1 MAIARVSGNA
11 LANDLQRSTNLAIS
25 TDALYIDVAN
35 SRIGVNTTSTTHA
48 ITTPDDASIGN
59 VVITGNSITSYLGNL
74 DLSGSELNLGAVE
87 DITITGGSS
96 GTVLSTDGSGVLS
109 FIPISNVGGLTGNVI
124 SLGTPTDG
132 DLTTN
137 VAYNDWTTNTFVTDG
152 LDDLNQVA
160 LNIANGTYVGQV
172 EFTGTPLAGP
182 SPQTVTFSGSLVG
195 TADNYLWDFGDGN
208 TSTSGL
214 NVSHTYNDDAGG
226 QFTVSLT
233 AFNSDG
239 TYQGNVSL
247 GAKGSVDTRT
257 RTNYITLYTP
267 NPVPAFTIT
276 DNSIDSGALAEIN
289 NTSTNVTSSY
299 ELDWGDGVANTNP
312 ALGWTTLTNT
322 YTNSGGDE
330 QYTIVLAGTSSTAGP
345 TPVTVYSAPGTVSV
359 YSDHTSQFT
368 ASATTLVNEE
378 ATSGGV
384 VTFTNTVATDPGST
398 AVFGSQQKYRWTWDD
413 GQVANVNIQSGVA
426 GNPGS
431 TINHT
436 FALSSGNQASGTSQ
450 TFDVTLQV
458 RNGSTNSPF
467 VSGTTTITIEP
478 DVRAIYTGS
487 AVTLSD
493 RTGDNAQDG
502 YVFTDY
508 RDGADRALFTFD
520 NTSQNATIFDW
531 AFGDGNTT
539 GNITSGAGTPGNG
552 NITNTY
558 SSTGNYTVE
567 LDVYGTPATIAQ
579 SDSEVKSN
587 YIQINANPAQP
598 GALSTKT
605 LSLADSS
612 QGTSPLLAANAT
624 DNSSGNIVA
633 AGSSVTRYTTT
644 TTINTNN
651 VTNANT
657 AISGTLSAQF
667 NGSTAGNITFTSS
680 GDASGT
686 YTDLIVVADGD
697 AHDEISAS
705 TYPSGF
711 AKVFDAR
718 WQRALSGISVGY
730 NDAKLSHTTT
740 GDTNLVDFVKDDMF
754 DVPTVVQGNAVI
766 VEQTAGTYRYIS
778 GVPYYNTGSP
788 AIQIQGLEVSNLT
801 GQTYRNTSQPIQF
814 TTGTLAEGTSGS
826 IINTQTKTYSD
837 IDGTPSFVTA
847 GIVDAD
853 VGVASPQ
860 PMGNITLSV
869 NGSARAVGYVD
880 SQMFNVNGSSSVVN
894 ITNQYIQI
902 YSASLSGFDEQNIP
916 VADALGSVYDDDGLR
931 ITGLGSAADN
941 PAFNS
946 ATNYYTSN
954 AWSGAETIAGT
965 QEAVVRWGTLD
976 HFTTDFSSGYLP
988 SGPDLNTGRSGTQYF
1003 TFAFRRA
1010 TMANFDISLNSSTG
1024 ITGLWIAAP
1033 GTTIDDAST
1042 ANGWVDGTV
1051 QYAGSGVP
1059 GDDTG
1064 NGGNGSLGCALTG
1077 ADVIPTGSTINAAY
1091 TMTLGS
1097 ENSSNSTGNNVLVR
1111 IALASG
1117 QSLTSVSVGVAS

>member
-1 MAIARVSGNA
+1 MAIARVTGNA
-11 LANDLQRSTNLAIS
+11 LADNLQRSTNLAID
-25 TDALYIDVAN
+25 TDAFYVDVAN

-59 VVITGNSITSYLGNL
+59 IVITGNSITAEGPLNL
-74 DLSGSELNLGAVE
+74 AGSTLSLGAVSNVE
-87 DITITGGSS
+87 ITGGSA
-96 GTVLSTDGSGVLS
+96 GQVMSTDGAGNLS
-109 FIPISNVGGLTGNVI
+109 FVPISNVGGLTGNVI

-137 VAYNDWTTNTFVTDG
+137 VAYDGWSTSTYVTDG

-172 EFTGTPLAGP
+172 DFSGTPLAGP
-182 SPQTVTFSGSLVG
+182 SPQTVSFTGSLIG
-195 TADNYLWDFGDGN
+195 NADSYLWDFGDGN

-214 NVSHTYNDDAGG
+214 NVSHTYNDASGG
-226 QFTVSLT
+226 QFTVVLT
-233 AFNSDG
+233 AFNSNG
-239 TYQGNVSL
+239 TYEGNVSL
-247 GAKGSVDTRT
+247 GAKGSVDSNTK
-257 RTNYITLYTP
+257 TNYITLYTP
-267 NPVPAFTIT
+267 NPAPSFTIT
-276 DNSIDSGALAEIN
+276 DNSIDSGTAAEIN
-289 NTSTNVTSSY
+289 NTSTNVTTSY
-299 ELDWGDGVANTNP
+299 ELDWGDGAANTTP
-312 ALGWTTLTNT
+312 ALSWTTLTNT
-322 YTNSGGDE
+322 YTNAGGDE
-330 QYTIVLAGTSSTAGP
+330 QYTIVLAGTSNTAGP

-359 YSDHTSQFT
+359 YSDHTSQFS
-368 ASATTLVNEE
+368 ASATTVVNEE

-384 VTFTNTVATDPGST
+384 VTFTNTVATDPGTT
-398 AVFGSQQKYRWTWDD
+398 ATFGSQQKYLWTWGDSTS
-413 GQVANVNIQSGVA
+413 ANVNIQSGVA

-436 FALSSGNQASGTSQ
+436 FALSSGNQSGGTSQ

-467 VSGTTTITIEP
+467 VSGITTITVEP
-478 DVRAIYTGS
+478 DVRAIYTGT
-487 AVTLSD
+487 AVTVSD
-493 RTGDNAQDG
+493 RSGDNAQDG

-508 RDGADRALFTFD
+508 RDGADRALFTFE
-520 NTSQNATIFDW
+520 NTSQNGTTFDW
-531 AFGDGNTT
+531 TFGDGNTT

-558 SSTGNYTVE
+558 PSTGNYTVE
-567 LDVYGTPATIAQ
+567 LDVYGTPGTIAQ

-612 QGTSPLLAANAT
+612 QGTSPLLAASAT
-624 DNSSGNIVA
+624 DNSSGNIPA
-633 AGSSVTRYTTT
+633 AGSSVTRYTTADP
-644 TTINTNN
+644 INTNN

-657 AISGTLSAQF
+657 AISGTLAAIF
-667 NGSTAGNITFTSS
+667 NNADVGNVTFSS
-680 GDASGT
+680 GGDATGT
-686 YTDLIVVADGD
+686 YTDLVVVADGD

-718 WQRALSGISVGY
+718 WQRSLSGISVGY
-730 NDAKLSHTTT
+730 SDVSLSHTSA
-740 GDTNLVDFVKDDMF
+740 GQTNTVGFVKDDMT

-826 IINTQTKTYSD
+826 IISSQTKTYGD

-847 GIVDAD
+847 GIVNAD

-860 PMGNITLSV
+860 QMGNITLSV

-894 ITNQYIQI
+894 ITDKYIQI

-988 SGPDLNTGRSGTQYF
+988 TGPDLNTGRSGTQYF

-1033 GTTIDDAST
+1033 GTAIDNAST
-1042 ANGWVDGTV
+1042 QNGWVDGTV

-1077 ADVIPTGSTINAAY
+1077 ADVIPTGTSINAAY

-1117 QSLTSVSVGVAS
+1117 ETLTSVSVGVAS

>member
-1 MAIARVSGNA
+1 MAIARVTGNA
-11 LANDLQRSTNLAIS
+11 LADNLQRSTNLAID
-25 TDALYIDVAN
+25 TDAFFVDVAN
-35 SRIGVNTTSTTHA
+35 NRIGVNTTSTTHA

-59 VVITGNSITSYLGNL
+59 IVITGNSITAEGPLNL
-74 DLSGSELNLGAVE
+74 AGSTLSLGAVSNVE
-87 DITITGGSS
+87 ITGGSA
-96 GTVLSTDGSGVLS
+96 GQVMSTDGAGNLS
-109 FIPISNVGGLTGNVI
+109 FVPISNVGGLTGNVI

-137 VAYNDWTTNTFVTDG
+137 VAYDGWSTSTYVTDG

-172 EFTGTPLAGP
+172 DFSGTPLAGP
-182 SPQTVTFSGSLVG
+182 SPQTVSFTGSLIG
-195 TADNYLWDFGDGN
+195 NADSYLWDFGDGN

-214 NVSHTYNDDAGG
+214 NVSHTYNDASGG
-226 QFTVSLT
+226 QFTVVLT
-233 AFNSDG
+233 AFNSNG
-239 TYQGNVSL
+239 TYEGNVSL
-247 GAKGSVDTRT
+247 GAKGSVDSNTK
-257 RTNYITLYTP
+257 TNYITLYTP
-267 NPVPAFTIT
+267 NPAPSFTIT
-276 DNSIDSGALAEIN
+276 DNSIDSGTAAEIN
-289 NTSTNVTSSY
+289 NASTNVTTSY
-299 ELDWGDGVANTNP
+299 ELDWGDGAANTTP
-312 ALGWTTLTNT
+312 ALSWTTLTNT
-322 YTNSGGDE
+322 YTNAGGDE
-330 QYTIVLAGTSSTAGP
+330 QYTIVLAGTSNTAGP

-359 YSDHTSQFT
+359 YSDHTSQFS
-368 ASATTLVNEE
+368 ASATTVVNEE

-384 VTFTNTVATDPGST
+384 VTFTNTVATDPGTT
-398 AVFGSQQKYRWTWDD
+398 ATFGSQQKYLWTWGDSTS
-413 GQVANVNIQSGVA
+413 ANVNIQSGVA

-436 FALSSGNQASGTSQ
+436 FALSSGNQSGGTSQ

-467 VSGTTTITIEP
+467 VSGITTITVEP
-478 DVRAIYTGS
+478 DVRAIYTGT
-487 AVTLSD
+487 AVTVSD
-493 RTGDNAQDG
+493 RSGDNAQDG

-520 NTSQNATIFDW
+520 NTSQNGTTFDW
-531 AFGDGNTT
+531 TFGDGNTT

-558 SSTGNYTVE
+558 PSTGNYTVE
-567 LDVYGTPATIAQ
+567 LDVYGTPGTIAQ

-612 QGTSPLLAANAT
+612 QGTSPLLAASAT
-624 DNSSGNIVA
+624 DNSSGNIPA
-633 AGSSVTRYTTT
+633 AGSSITRYTTADP
-644 TTINTNN
+644 INTNN

-657 AISGTLSAQF
+657 AISGTLAAIF
-667 NGSTAGNITFTSS
+667 NNADVGNVTFSS
-680 GDASGT
+680 GGDATGT
-686 YTDLIVVADGD
+686 YTDLVVVADGD

-718 WQRALSGISVGY
+718 WQRSLSGISVGY
-730 NDAKLSHTTT
+730 SDVSLSHTSA
-740 GDTNLVDFVKDDMF
+740 GQTNTVGFVKDDMT

-826 IINTQTKTYSD
+826 IISSQTKTYGD

-847 GIVDAD
+847 GIVNAD

-860 PMGNITLSV
+860 QMGNITLSV

-894 ITNQYIQI
+894 ITDKYIQI
-902 YSASLSGFDEQNIP
+902 YSASLTGFDEQNIP

-988 SGPDLNTGRSGTQYF
+988 AGPDLNTGRSGTQYF

-1033 GTTIDDAST
+1033 GTAIDNAST
-1042 ANGWVDGTV
+1042 QNGWVDGTV

-1077 ADVIPTGSTINAAY
+1077 ADVIPTGTSINAAY

-1117 QSLTSVSVGVAS
+1117 ETLTSVSIGVAS

>member
-1 MAIARVSGNA
+1 MAIARVTGNA
-11 LANDLQRSTNLAIS
+11 LADNLQRSTNLAID
-25 TDALYIDVAN
+25 TDAFYVDVAN
-35 SRIGVNTTSTTHA
+35 NRIGVNTTSTTHA

-59 VVITGNSITSYLGNL
+59 IVITGNSITAEGPLNL
-74 DLSGSELNLGAVE
+74 AGSTLSLGAVGNVE
-87 DITITGGSS
+87 ITGGSA
-96 GTVLSTDGSGVLS
+96 GQVMSTDGAGNLS
-109 FIPISNVGGLTGNVI
+109 FVPIGNVGGLTGNVI

-137 VAYNDWTTNTFVTDG
+137 VAYNDWTTSTFVTDG

-172 EFTGTPLAGP
+172 DFSGTPVAGP
-182 SPQTVTFSGSLVG
+182 SPQTVTFSGNLVG

-208 TSTSGL
+208 TATSGL
-214 NVSHTYNDDAGG
+214 NVSHTYSNVSGG

-247 GAKGSVDTRT
+247 GAKGSVDTKT

-267 NPVPAFTIT
+267 NPVPSFTIT

-289 NTSTNVTSSY
+289 NTSTNVTTSY

-330 QYTIVLAGTSSTAGP
+330 QYTIVLAGTSNTAGP

-368 ASATTLVNEE
+368 TSATTVVNEE

-384 VTFTNTVATDPGST
+384 VTFTNTVATDPGTT
-398 AVFGSQQKYRWTWDD
+398 ATFGSQQKYLWTWDD
-413 GQVANVNIQSGVA
+413 GSVANVNIQSGVA

-431 TINHT
+431 TIDHT
-436 FALSSGNQASGTSQ
+436 FALSSGNQSGGTSQ

-458 RNGSTNSPF
+458 RNDSTNSPF
-467 VSGTTTITIEP
+467 VSGTTTITVEP
-478 DVRAIYTGS
+478 DVRAIYTGT
-487 AVTLSD
+487 AVTTSD
-493 RTGDNAQDG
+493 RSGDNAQDG

-508 RDGADRALFTFD
+508 RDSADRALFTFD
-520 NTSQNATIFDW
+520 NTSQNGTTFDW
-531 AFGDGNTT
+531 TFGDGNTT
-539 GNITSGAGTPGNG
+539 GNITSGAGTPGGG
-552 NITNTY
+552 NITNSY

-624 DNSSGNIVA
+624 DNSGGNIVA

-657 AISGTLSAQF
+657 AISGTLSAIF
-667 NGSTAGNITFTSS
+667 NNSSAGNVTFTSG
-680 GDASGT
+680 GDAAGT

-740 GDTNLVDFVKDDMF
+740 GDTNLVDFVKDDMT

-788 AIQIQGLEVSNLT
+788 AIQIQSLEVSNLT

-814 TTGTLAEGTSGS
+814 TTGTLDEGTSGS
-826 IINTQTKTYSD
+826 IINTQTKTYGD
-837 IDGTPSFVTA
+837 IDGSPSFVTA

-853 VGVASPQ
+853 VGVSANQ
-860 PMGNITLSV
+860 ALGNISLSI

-894 ITNQYIQI
+894 ITDKYIQI
-902 YSASLSGFDEQNIP
+902 YSASLTGFDEQNIP

-946 ATNYYTSN
+946 ATNYYTDN

-988 SGPDLNTGRSGTQYF
+988 SGPDLATGRSGTQYF

-1042 ANGWVDGTV
+1042 QNGWIDGTV

-1077 ADVIPTGSTINAAY
+1077 ADVIPTGTSINAAY

-1117 QSLTSVSVGVAS
+1117 ETLTSVSVGVAS

>member
-1 MAIARVSGNA
+1 MAIARVTGNA
-11 LANDLQRSTNLAIS
+11 LADNLQRSTNLAID
-25 TDALYIDVAN
+25 TDAFYVDVAN

-59 VVITGNSITSYLGNL
+59 IVITGNSITAEGPLNL
-74 DLSGSELNLGAVE
+74 AGSTLLLGAVSNVE
-87 DITITGGSS
+87 ITGGSA
-96 GTVLSTDGSGVLS
+96 GQVMSTDGAGNLS
-109 FIPISNVGGLTGNVI
+109 FVPIGNVGGLTGNVI

-137 VAYNDWTTNTFVTDG
+137 VAYNDWTTSTYVTDG

-172 EFTGTPLAGP
+172 DFSGTPVAGP
-182 SPQTVTFSGSLVG
+182 SPQTVTFSGNLVG

-208 TSTSGL
+208 TATSGL
-214 NVSHTYNDDAGG
+214 NVSHTYSNVSGG

-247 GAKGSVDTRT
+247 GAKGSVDTKT

-267 NPVPAFTIT
+267 NPAPSFTIT
-276 DNSIDSGALAEIN
+276 DNSIDSGTAAEIN
-289 NTSTNVTSSY
+289 NTSTNVTTSY
-299 ELDWGDGVANTNP
+299 ELDWGDGVANTTP
-312 ALGWTTLTNT
+312 ALSWTTLTNT
-322 YTNSGGDE
+322 YTNAGGDE
-330 QYTIVLAGTSSTAGP
+330 QYTIVLAGTSNTAGP

-359 YSDHTSQFT
+359 YSDHTSQFS
-368 ASATTLVNEE
+368 ASATTVVNEE

-384 VTFTNTVATDPGST
+384 VTFTNTVATDPGTT
-398 AVFGSQQKYRWTWDD
+398 ATFGSQQKYLWTWGDSTS
-413 GQVANVNIQSGVA
+413 ANVNIQSGVA

-436 FALSSGNQASGTSQ
+436 FALNSGNQSGGTSQ

-467 VSGTTTITIEP
+467 VSGITTITVEP
-478 DVRAIYTGS
+478 DVRAIYTGT
-487 AVTLSD
+487 AVTVSD
-493 RTGDNAQDG
+493 RSGDNAQDG

-520 NTSQNATIFDW
+520 NTSQNGTTFDW
-531 AFGDGNTT
+531 TFGDGNTT
-539 GNITSGAGTPGNG
+539 GNITSGAGTPGGG

-558 SSTGNYTVE
+558 PSTGNYTVE

-605 LSLADSS
+605 LSLQDSS

-624 DNSSGNIVA
+624 DNSGGNIVA
-633 AGSSVTRYTTT
+633 AGTSVTRYTTT

-657 AISGTLSAQF
+657 AISGTLSAIF
-667 NGSTAGNITFTSS
+667 NNSSAGNVTFTS
-680 GDASGT
+680 GGNATGT

-718 WQRALSGISVGY
+718 CQRALSGISVGY
-730 NDAKLSHTTT
+730 NDAKLSHTSA
-740 GDTNLVDFVKDDMF
+740 GDTNLVDFVKDDMTA
-754 DVPTVVQGNAVI
+754 VPSVVQASAVI
-766 VEQTAGTYRYIS
+766 AESTAGTYRYIS

-788 AIQIQGLEVSNLT
+788 TITVTGLAVGDLV
-801 GQTYRNTSQPIQF
+801 GQTYRNTSTPIQF
-814 TTGTLAEGTSGS
+814 TTGTLQESTSGT
-826 IINTQTKTYSD
+826 IFNTQTKTYAQ
-837 IDGTPSFVTA
+837 IDGAPTFLSG
-847 GIVDAD
+847 GIPIAQT
-853 VGVASPQ
+853 GVASDYT
-860 PMGNITLSV
+860 MGTITVNV
-869 NGSARAVGYVD
+869 NGSARAVGYLD
-880 SQMFNVNGSSSVVN
+880 AQMFNVNGSSSVVN
-894 ITNQYIQI
+894 ITDKLIQI

-946 ATNYYTSN
+946 ATDYYTSN

-988 SGPDLNTGRSGTQYF
+988 AGPDLNTGRSGTQYF

-1033 GTTIDDAST
+1033 GTTIDNAST
-1042 ANGWVDGTV
+1042 QNGWVDGTV

-1077 ADVIPTGSTINAAY
+1077 ADVIPTGSSINAAY

-1117 QSLTSVSVGVAS
+1117 ETLTSVSVGVAS

>member
-1 MAIARVSGNA
+1 MAIARVTGNA
-11 LANDLQRSTNLAIS
+11 LADNLQRSTNLAID
-25 TDALYIDVAN
+25 TDAFFVDVAN
-35 SRIGVNTTSTTHA
+35 NRIGVNTTSATHA

-59 VVITGNSITSYLGNL
+59 IVITGNSITAEGPL
-74 DLSGSELNLGAVE
+74 DFSGSVLSLGAVSNVE
-87 DITITGGSS
+87 ITGGSP
-96 GTVLSTDGSGVLS
+96 GQVMSTDGAGNLS

-137 VAYNDWTTNTFVTDG
+137 VAYDGWSTSTYVTDG

-172 EFTGTPLAGP
+172 DFSGTPLAGP
-182 SPQTVTFSGSLVG
+182 SPQTVSFTGSLIG
-195 TADNYLWDFGDGN
+195 NADSYLWDFGDGN

-214 NVSHTYNDDAGG
+214 NVSHTYNDASGG
-226 QFTVSLT
+226 QFTVVLT
-233 AFNSDG
+233 AFNSNG
-239 TYQGNVSL
+239 TYEGNVSL
-247 GAKGSVDTRT
+247 GAKGSVDSNTK
-257 RTNYITLYTP
+257 TNYITLYTP
-267 NPVPAFTIT
+267 NPAPSFTIT
-276 DNSIDSGALAEIN
+276 DNSIDSSTAAEIN
-289 NTSTNVTSSY
+289 NTSTNVTTSY
-299 ELDWGDGVANTNP
+299 ELDWGDGAANTTP
-312 ALGWTTLTNT
+312 ALSWTTLTNT
-322 YTNSGGDE
+322 YTNAGGDE
-330 QYTIVLAGTSSTAGP
+330 QYTIVLAGTSNTAGP

-359 YSDHTSQFT
+359 YSDHTSQFS
-368 ASATTLVNEE
+368 ASATTVVNEE

-384 VTFTNTVATDPGST
+384 VTFTNTVATDPGTT
-398 AVFGSQQKYRWTWDD
+398 ATFGSQQKYLWTWGDSTS
-413 GQVANVNIQSGVA
+413 ANVNIQSGVA

-436 FALSSGNQASGTSQ
+436 FALSSGNQSGGTSQ

-467 VSGTTTITIEP
+467 VSGITTITVEP
-478 DVRAIYTGS
+478 DVRAIYTGT
-487 AVTLSD
+487 AVTVSD
-493 RTGDNAQDG
+493 RSGDNAQDG

-508 RDGADRALFTFD
+508 RDGADRALFTFE
-520 NTSQNATIFDW
+520 NTSQNGTTFDW
-531 AFGDGNTT
+531 TFGDGNTT

-558 SSTGNYTVE
+558 PSTGDYTVE
-567 LDVYGTPATIAQ
+567 LDVYGTPGTIAQ

-612 QGTSPLLAANAT
+612 QGTSPLLAASAT
-624 DNSSGNIVA
+624 DNSSGNIPA
-633 AGSSVTRYTTT
+633 AGSSVTRYTTADP
-644 TTINTNN
+644 INTNN

-657 AISGTLSAQF
+657 AISGTLAAIF
-667 NGSTAGNITFTSS
+667 NNADVGNVTFSS
-680 GDASGT
+680 GGDATGT
-686 YTDLIVVADGD
+686 YTDLVVVADGD

-718 WQRALSGISVGY
+718 WQRSLSGISVGY
-730 NDAKLSHTTT
+730 SDVSLSHTSA
-740 GDTNLVDFVKDDMF
+740 GQTNTVGFVKDDMT

-826 IINTQTKTYSD
+826 IISSQTKTYGD

-847 GIVDAD
+847 GIVNAD

-860 PMGNITLSV
+860 QLGNITLSV

-894 ITNQYIQI
+894 ITDKYIQI

-946 ATNYYTSN
+946 ATDYYTSN

-988 SGPDLNTGRSGTQYF
+988 AGPDLNTGRSGTQYF

-1042 ANGWVDGTV
+1042 QNGWVDGTV

-1077 ADVIPTGSTINAAY
+1077 ADVIPTGTSINAAY

-1117 QSLTSVSVGVAS
+1117 ETLTSVSIGVAS

>member
-1 MAIARVSGNA
+1 M
-11 LANDLQRSTNLAIS
+11 
-25 TDALYIDVAN
+25 
-35 SRIGVNTTSTTHA
+35 
-48 ITTPDDASIGN
+48 
-59 VVITGNSITSYLGNL
+59 
-74 DLSGSELNLGAVE
+74 
-87 DITITGGSS
+87 
-96 GTVLSTDGSGVLS
+96 
-109 FIPISNVGGLTGNVI
+109 
-124 SLGTPTDG
+124 
-132 DLTTN
+132 
-137 VAYNDWTTNTFVTDG
+137 
-152 LDDLNQVA
+152 
-160 LNIANGTYVGQV
+160 
-172 EFTGTPLAGP
+172 
-182 SPQTVTFSGSLVG
+182 
-195 TADNYLWDFGDGN
+195 
-208 TSTSGL
+208 
-214 NVSHTYNDDAGG
+214 
-226 QFTVSLT
+226 
-233 AFNSDG
+233 
-239 TYQGNVSL
+239 
-247 GAKGSVDTRT
+247 
-257 RTNYITLYTP
+257 
-267 NPVPAFTIT
+267 
-276 DNSIDSGALAEIN
+276 
-289 NTSTNVTSSY
+289 
-299 ELDWGDGVANTNP
+299 
-312 ALGWTTLTNT
+312 
-322 YTNSGGDE
+322 
-330 QYTIVLAGTSSTAGP
+330 
-345 TPVTVYSAPGTVSV
+345 
-359 YSDHTSQFT
+359 
-368 ASATTLVNEE
+368 
-378 ATSGGV
+378 
-384 VTFTNTVATDPGST
+384 
-398 AVFGSQQKYRWTWDD
+398 
-413 GQVANVNIQSGVA
+413 
-426 GNPGS
+426 
-431 TINHT
+431 
-436 FALSSGNQASGTSQ
+436 
-450 TFDVTLQV
+450 
-458 RNGSTNSPF
+458 
-467 VSGTTTITIEP
+467 
-478 DVRAIYTGS
+478 
-487 AVTLSD
+487 
-493 RTGDNAQDG
+493 
-502 YVFTDY
+502 
-508 RDGADRALFTFD
+508 
-520 NTSQNATIFDW
+520 
-531 AFGDGNTT
+531 
-539 GNITSGAGTPGNG
+539 
-552 NITNTY
+552 
-558 SSTGNYTVE
+558 
-567 LDVYGTPATIAQ
+567 
-579 SDSEVKSN
+579 
-587 YIQINANPAQP
+587 
-598 GALSTKT
+598 
-605 LSLADSS
+605 
-612 QGTSPLLAANAT
+612 
-624 DNSSGNIVA
+624 
-633 AGSSVTRYTTT
+633 
-644 TTINTNN
+644 
-651 VTNANT
+651 
-657 AISGTLSAQF
+657 
-667 NGSTAGNITFTSS
+667 
-680 GDASGT
+680 
-686 YTDLIVVADGD
+686 IVVADGD

-740 GDTNLVDFVKDDMF
+740 GDTNLVDFVKDDMT

-837 IDGTPSFVTA
+837 INGTPSFVTA
-847 GIVDAD
+847 GIVNAD

-880 SQMFNVNGSSSVVN
+880 SQMFNVNGSSGVVN

-916 VADALGSVYDDDGLR
+916 VADALGSVFDDDGLR

-1010 TMANFDISLNSSTG
+1010 TMANFDISLNSATG

-1042 ANGWVDGTV
+1042 ANGWVNGTV

-1117 QSLTSVSVGVAS
+1117 ESLTSVSVGVAS

>member
-1 MAIARVSGNA
+1 MAIARVTGNA
-11 LANDLQRSTNLAIS
+11 LADNLQRSTNLAID
-25 TDALYIDVAN
+25 TDAFFVDVAN
-35 SRIGVNTTSTTHA
+35 NRIGVNTTSATHA

-59 VVITGNSITSYLGNL
+59 IVITGNSITAEGPLNL
-74 DLSGSELNLGAVE
+74 AGSTLLLGAVSNVE
-87 DITITGGSS
+87 ITGGSA
-96 GTVLSTDGSGVLS
+96 GQVMSTDGAGNLS
-109 FIPISNVGGLTGNVI
+109 FVPISNVGGLTGNVI

-137 VAYNDWTTNTFVTDG
+137 VAYDGWSTSTYVTDG

-172 EFTGTPLAGP
+172 DFSGTPLAGP
-182 SPQTVTFSGSLVG
+182 SPQTVSFTGSLIG
-195 TADNYLWDFGDGN
+195 NADSYLWDFGDGN

-214 NVSHTYNDDAGG
+214 NVSHTYNDASGG
-226 QFTVSLT
+226 QFTVVLT
-233 AFNSDG
+233 AFNSNG
-239 TYQGNVSL
+239 TYEGNVSL
-247 GAKGSVDTRT
+247 GAKGSVDSNTK
-257 RTNYITLYTP
+257 TNYITLYTP
-267 NPVPAFTIT
+267 NPAPSFTIT
-276 DNSIDSGALAEIN
+276 DNSIDSGTAAEIN
-289 NTSTNVTSSY
+289 NTSTNVTTSY
-299 ELDWGDGVANTNP
+299 ELDWGDGAANTNP

-322 YTNSGGDE
+322 YTNAGGDE
-330 QYTIVLAGTSSTAGP
+330 QYTIVLAGTSNTAGP

-359 YSDHTSQFT
+359 YSDHTSQFS
-368 ASATTLVNEE
+368 ASATTVVNEE

-384 VTFTNTVATDPGST
+384 VTFTNTVATDPGTT
-398 AVFGSQQKYRWTWDD
+398 ATFGSQQKYLWTWGDSTS
-413 GQVANVNIQSGVA
+413 ANVNIQSGVA

-436 FALSSGNQASGTSQ
+436 FALSSGNQSGGTSQ

-467 VSGTTTITIEP
+467 VSGITTITVEP
-478 DVRAIYTGS
+478 DVRAIYTGT
-487 AVTLSD
+487 AVTVSD
-493 RTGDNAQDG
+493 RSGDNAQDG

-520 NTSQNATIFDW
+520 NTSQNGTTFDW
-531 AFGDGNTT
+531 TFGDGNTT
-539 GNITSGAGTPGNG
+539 GNITSGAGTPGGG

-558 SSTGNYTVE
+558 PSTGNYTVE
-567 LDVYGTPATIAQ
+567 LDVYGTPGTIAQ

-612 QGTSPLLAANAT
+612 QGTSPLLAASAT
-624 DNSSGNIVA
+624 DNSSGNIPA
-633 AGSSVTRYTTT
+633 AGSSVTRYTTADP
-644 TTINTNN
+644 INTNN

-657 AISGTLSAQF
+657 AISGTLAAIF
-667 NGSTAGNITFTSS
+667 NNADVGNVTFSS
-680 GDASGT
+680 GGDATGT
-686 YTDLIVVADGD
+686 YTDLVVVADGD
-697 AHDEISAS
+697 AHNEISAS

-718 WQRALSGISVGY
+718 WQRSLSGISVGY
-730 NDAKLSHTTT
+730 SDVSLSHTSA
-740 GDTNLVDFVKDDMF
+740 GQTNTVGFVKDDMT

-826 IINTQTKTYSD
+826 IISSQTKTYGD

-847 GIVDAD
+847 GIVNAD

-860 PMGNITLSV
+860 QMGNITLSV

-894 ITNQYIQI
+894 ITDKYIQI
-902 YSASLSGFDEQNIP
+902 YSASLTGFDEQNIP

-988 SGPDLNTGRSGTQYF
+988 AGPDLNTGRSGTQYF

-1033 GTTIDDAST
+1033 GTAIDNAST
-1042 ANGWVDGTV
+1042 QNGWVDGTV

-1077 ADVIPTGSTINAAY
+1077 ADVIPTGTSINAAY

-1117 QSLTSVSVGVAS
+1117 ETLTSVSVGVAS

>member
-1 MAIARVSGNA
+1 MAIARVTGNA
-11 LANDLQRSTNLAIS
+11 LADNLQRSTNLAID
-25 TDALYIDVAN
+25 TDAFYVDVAN

-59 VVITGNSITSYLGNL
+59 IVITGNSITAEGPLNL
-74 DLSGSELNLGAVE
+74 AGSTLLLGAVSNVE
-87 DITITGGSS
+87 ITGGSA
-96 GTVLSTDGSGVLS
+96 GQVMSTDGAGNLS

-137 VAYNDWTTNTFVTDG
+137 VAYDGWSTSTYVTDG

-172 EFTGTPLAGP
+172 DFSGTPLAGP
-182 SPQTVTFSGSLVG
+182 SPQTVSFTGSLIG
-195 TADNYLWDFGDGN
+195 NADSYLWDFGDGN

-214 NVSHTYNDDAGG
+214 NVSHTYNDASGG
-226 QFTVSLT
+226 QFTVVLT
-233 AFNSDG
+233 AFNSNG
-239 TYQGNVSL
+239 TYEGNVSL
-247 GAKGSVDTRT
+247 GAKGSVDSNTK
-257 RTNYITLYTP
+257 TNYITLYTP
-267 NPVPAFTIT
+267 NPAPSFTIT
-276 DNSIDSGALAEIN
+276 DNSIDSGTAAEIN
-289 NTSTNVTSSY
+289 NTSTNVTTSY
-299 ELDWGDGVANTNP
+299 ELDWGDGAANTTP
-312 ALGWTTLTNT
+312 ALSWTTLTNT
-322 YTNSGGDE
+322 YTNAGGDE
-330 QYTIVLAGTSSTAGP
+330 QYTIVLAGTSNTAGP

-359 YSDHTSQFT
+359 YSDHTSQFS
-368 ASATTLVNEE
+368 ASATTVVNEE

-384 VTFTNTVATDPGST
+384 VTFTNTVATDPGTT
-398 AVFGSQQKYRWTWDD
+398 ATFGSQQKYLWTWGDSTS
-413 GQVANVNIQSGVA
+413 ANVNIQSGVA

-431 TINHT
+431 TIDHT
-436 FALSSGNQASGTSQ
+436 FALSSGNQSGGTSQ

-467 VSGTTTITIEP
+467 VSGITTITVEP
-478 DVRAIYTGS
+478 DVRAIYTGT
-487 AVTLSD
+487 AVTVSD
-493 RTGDNAQDG
+493 RSGDNAQDG

-508 RDGADRALFTFD
+508 RDGADRALFTFE
-520 NTSQNATIFDW
+520 NTSQNGTTFDW
-531 AFGDGNTT
+531 TFGDGNTT

-558 SSTGNYTVE
+558 PSTGNYTVE
-567 LDVYGTPATIAQ
+567 LDVYGTPGTIAQ

-612 QGTSPLLAANAT
+612 QGTSPLLAASAT
-624 DNSSGNIVA
+624 DNSSGNIPA
-633 AGSSVTRYTTT
+633 AGSSVTRYTTADP
-644 TTINTNN
+644 INTNN

-657 AISGTLSAQF
+657 AISGTLAAIF
-667 NGSTAGNITFTSS
+667 NNADVGNVTFSS
-680 GDASGT
+680 GGDATGT
-686 YTDLIVVADGD
+686 YTDLVVVADGD

-718 WQRALSGISVGY
+718 WQRSLSGISVGY
-730 NDAKLSHTTT
+730 SDVSLSHTSA
-740 GDTNLVDFVKDDMF
+740 GQTNTVGFVKDDMT

-826 IINTQTKTYSD
+826 IISSQTKTYGD

-847 GIVDAD
+847 GIVNAD

-860 PMGNITLSV
+860 QMGNITLSV

-894 ITNQYIQI
+894 ITDKYIQI
-902 YSASLSGFDEQNIP
+902 YSASLTGFDEQNIP

-988 SGPDLNTGRSGTQYF
+988 AGPDLNTGRSGTQYF

-1042 ANGWVDGTV
+1042 QNGWVDGTV

-1077 ADVIPTGSTINAAY
+1077 ADVIPTGTSINAAY

-1117 QSLTSVSVGVAS
+1117 ETLTSVSIGVAS

>member
-1 MAIARVSGNA
+1 MAIARVTGNA
-11 LANDLQRSTNLAIS
+11 LADNLQRSTNLAID
-25 TDALYIDVAN
+25 TDAFFVDVAN
-35 SRIGVNTTSTTHA
+35 NRIGVNTTSATHA

-59 VVITGNSITSYLGNL
+59 IVITGNSITAEGTL
-74 DLSGSELNLGAVE
+74 DLSGSVLSLGTVSNVE
-87 DITITGGSS
+87 ITGGSP
-96 GTVLSTDGSGVLS
+96 GQVMSTDGAGNLS

-137 VAYNDWTTNTFVTDG
+137 VAYDGWSTSTYVTDG

-172 EFTGTPLAGP
+172 DFSGTPLAGP
-182 SPQTVTFSGSLVG
+182 SPQTVSFTGSLIG
-195 TADNYLWDFGDGN
+195 NADSYLWDFGDGN

-214 NVSHTYNDDAGG
+214 NVSHTYNDASGG
-226 QFTVSLT
+226 QFTVVLT
-233 AFNSDG
+233 AFNSNG
-239 TYQGNVSL
+239 TYEGNVSL
-247 GAKGSVDTRT
+247 GAKGSVDSNTK
-257 RTNYITLYTP
+257 TNYITLYTP
-267 NPVPAFTIT
+267 NPAPSFTIT
-276 DNSIDSGALAEIN
+276 DNSIDSGTAAEIN
-289 NTSTNVTSSY
+289 NTSTNVTTSY
-299 ELDWGDGVANTNP
+299 ELDWGDGAANTTP
-312 ALGWTTLTNT
+312 ALSWTTLTNT
-322 YTNSGGDE
+322 YTNAGGDE
-330 QYTIVLAGTSSTAGP
+330 QYTIVLAGTSNTAGP

-359 YSDHTSQFT
+359 YSDHTSQFS
-368 ASATTLVNEE
+368 ASATTVVNEE

-384 VTFTNTVATDPGST
+384 VTFTNTVATDPGTT
-398 AVFGSQQKYRWTWDD
+398 ATFGSQQKYLWTWGDSTS
-413 GQVANVNIQSGVA
+413 ANVNIQSGVA

-436 FALSSGNQASGTSQ
+436 FALSSGNQSGGTSQ

-467 VSGTTTITIEP
+467 VSGITTITVEP
-478 DVRAIYTGS
+478 DVRAIYTGT
-487 AVTLSD
+487 AVTVSD
-493 RTGDNAQDG
+493 RSGDNAQDG

-508 RDGADRALFTFD
+508 RDGADRALFTFE
-520 NTSQNATIFDW
+520 NTSQNGTTFDW
-531 AFGDGNTT
+531 TFGDGNTT

-558 SSTGNYTVE
+558 PSTGNYTVE
-567 LDVYGTPATIAQ
+567 LDVYGTPGTIAQ

-612 QGTSPLLAANAT
+612 QGTSPLLAASAT
-624 DNSSGNIVA
+624 DNSSGNIPA
-633 AGSSVTRYTTT
+633 AGSSVTRYTTADP
-644 TTINTNN
+644 INTNN

-657 AISGTLSAQF
+657 AISGTLAAIF
-667 NGSTAGNITFTSS
+667 NNADVGNVTFSS
-680 GDASGT
+680 GGDATGT
-686 YTDLIVVADGD
+686 YTDLVVVADGD
-697 AHDEISAS
+697 AHNEISAS

-718 WQRALSGISVGY
+718 WQRSLSGISVGY
-730 NDAKLSHTTT
+730 SDVSLSHTSA
-740 GDTNLVDFVKDDMF
+740 GQTNTVGFVKDDMT

-826 IINTQTKTYSD
+826 IISSQTKTYGD

-847 GIVDAD
+847 GIVNAD

-860 PMGNITLSV
+860 QMGNITLSV

-894 ITNQYIQI
+894 ITDKYIQI
-902 YSASLSGFDEQNIP
+902 YSASLTGFDEQNIP

-988 SGPDLNTGRSGTQYF
+988 AGPDLNTGRSGTQYF

-1042 ANGWVDGTV
+1042 QNGWVDGTV

-1077 ADVIPTGSTINAAY
+1077 ADVIPTGTSINAAY

-1117 QSLTSVSVGVAS
+1117 ETLTSVSIGVAS

>member
-1 MAIARVSGNA
+1 MAIARVTGNA
-11 LANDLQRSTNLAIS
+11 LADNLQRSTNLAID
-25 TDALYIDVAN
+25 TDAFYVDVAN

-59 VVITGNSITSYLGNL
+59 IVITGNSITAEGPLNL
-74 DLSGSELNLGAVE
+74 AGSTLLLGAVSNVE
-87 DITITGGSS
+87 ITGGSA
-96 GTVLSTDGSGVLS
+96 GQVMSTDGAGNLS
-109 FIPISNVGGLTGNVI
+109 FVPISNVGGLTGNVI

-137 VAYNDWTTNTFVTDG
+137 VAYDGWSTSTYVTDG

-172 EFTGTPLAGP
+172 DFSGTPLAGP
-182 SPQTVTFSGSLVG
+182 SPQTVSFTGSLIG
-195 TADNYLWDFGDGN
+195 NADSYLWDFGDGN

-214 NVSHTYNDDAGG
+214 NVSHTYNDASGG
-226 QFTVSLT
+226 QFTVVLT
-233 AFNSDG
+233 AFNSNG
-239 TYQGNVSL
+239 TYEGNVSL
-247 GAKGSVDTRT
+247 GAKGSVDSNTK
-257 RTNYITLYTP
+257 TNYITLYTP
-267 NPVPAFTIT
+267 NPAPSFTIT
-276 DNSIDSGALAEIN
+276 DNSIDSGAAAEIN
-289 NTSTNVTSSY
+289 NTSTNVTTSY
-299 ELDWGDGVANTNP
+299 ELDWGDGAANTTP
-312 ALGWTTLTNT
+312 ALSWTTLTNT
-322 YTNSGGDE
+322 YTNAGGDE
-330 QYTIVLAGTSSTAGP
+330 QYTIVLAGTSNTAGP

-359 YSDHTSQFT
+359 YSDHTSQFST
-368 ASATTLVNEE
+368 SANTVVNEE

-384 VTFTNTVATDPGST
+384 VTFTNTVATDPGTT
-398 AVFGSQQKYRWTWDD
+398 ATFGSQQKYLWTWGDSTS
-413 GQVANVNIQSGVA
+413 ANVNIQSGVA

-436 FALSSGNQASGTSQ
+436 FALSSGNQSGGTSQ

-467 VSGTTTITIEP
+467 VSGITTITVEP
-478 DVRAIYTGS
+478 DVRAIYTGT
-487 AVTLSD
+487 AVTVSD
-493 RTGDNAQDG
+493 RSGDNAQDG

-520 NTSQNATIFDW
+520 NTSQNGTTFDW
-531 AFGDGNTT
+531 TFGDGNTT

-558 SSTGNYTVE
+558 PSTGNYTVE
-567 LDVYGTPATIAQ
+567 LDVYGTPGTIAQ

-612 QGTSPLLAANAT
+612 QGTSPLLAASAT
-624 DNSSGNIVA
+624 DNSSGNIPA
-633 AGSSVTRYTTT
+633 AGSSVTRYTTADP
-644 TTINTNN
+644 INTNN

-657 AISGTLSAQF
+657 AISGTLAAIF
-667 NGSTAGNITFTSS
+667 NNADVGNVTFSS
-680 GDASGT
+680 GGDATGT
-686 YTDLIVVADGD
+686 YTDLVVVADGD
-697 AHDEISAS
+697 AHNEISAS

-718 WQRALSGISVGY
+718 WQRSLSGISVGY
-730 NDAKLSHTTT
+730 SDVSLSHTSA
-740 GDTNLVDFVKDDMF
+740 GQTNTVGFVKDDMTA
-754 DVPTVVQGNAVI
+754 VPSVVQASAVI
-766 VEQTAGTYRYIS
+766 AEGTAGTYRYIS

-788 AIQIQGLEVSNLT
+788 TITVTGLAVGDLV
-801 GQTYRNTSQPIQF
+801 GQTYRNTSTPIQF
-814 TTGTLAEGTSGS
+814 TTGTLQESTSGT
-826 IINTQTKTYSD
+826 IFNTQTKTYAQ
-837 IDGTPSFVTA
+837 IDGTPTFLSG
-847 GIVDAD
+847 GIPIAQT
-853 VGVASPQ
+853 GVASDYT
-860 PMGNITLSV
+860 MGTITVNV
-869 NGSARAVGYVD
+869 NGTARAVGYLD
-880 SQMFNVNGSSSVVN
+880 AQMFNVNGSGSVVN
-894 ITNQYIQI
+894 ITNKLIQI
-902 YSASLSGFDEQNIP
+902 YSASLTGFDEQNIP

-988 SGPDLNTGRSGTQYF
+988 TGPDLNTGRSGTQYF

-1042 ANGWVDGTV
+1042 QNGWVDGTV

-1077 ADVIPTGSTINAAY
+1077 ADVIPTGSSINAAY

-1117 QSLTSVSVGVAS
+1117 ETLTSVSVGVAS

>member
-1 MAIARVSGNA
+1 MAIARVTGNA
-11 LANDLQRSTNLAIS
+11 LADNLQRSTNLAID
-25 TDALYIDVAN
+25 TDAFYVDVAN

-59 VVITGNSITSYLGNL
+59 IVITGNSITAEGPLNL
-74 DLSGSELNLGAVE
+74 AGSTLLLGAVSNVE
-87 DITITGGSS
+87 ITGGSA
-96 GTVLSTDGSGVLS
+96 GQVMSTDGAGNLS

-137 VAYNDWTTNTFVTDG
+137 VAYDGWSTSTYVTDG

-172 EFTGTPLAGP
+172 DFSGTPLAGP
-182 SPQTVTFSGSLVG
+182 SPQTVSFTGSLIG
-195 TADNYLWDFGDGN
+195 NADSYLWDFGDGN

-214 NVSHTYNDDAGG
+214 NVSHTYNDASGG
-226 QFTVSLT
+226 QFTVVLT
-233 AFNSDG
+233 AFNSNG
-239 TYQGNVSL
+239 TYEGNVSL
-247 GAKGSVDTRT
+247 GAKGSVDSNTK
-257 RTNYITLYTP
+257 TNYITLYTP
-267 NPVPAFTIT
+267 NPAPSFTIT
-276 DNSIDSGALAEIN
+276 DNSIDSGTAAEIN
-289 NTSTNVTSSY
+289 NTSTNVTTSY
-299 ELDWGDGVANTNP
+299 ELDWGDGAANTTP
-312 ALGWTTLTNT
+312 ALSWTTLTNT
-322 YTNSGGDE
+322 YTNAGGDE
-330 QYTIVLAGTSSTAGP
+330 QYTIVLAGTSNTAGP

-359 YSDHTSQFT
+359 YSDHTSQFST
-368 ASATTLVNEE
+368 SANTVVNEE

-384 VTFTNTVATDPGST
+384 VTFTNTVATDPGTTST
-398 AVFGSQQKYRWTWDD
+398 FGSQQKYLWTWGDSTS
-413 GQVANVNIQSGVA
+413 ANVNIQSGVA

-436 FALSSGNQASGTSQ
+436 FALSSGNQSGGTSQ

-467 VSGTTTITIEP
+467 VSGITTITVEP
-478 DVRAIYTGS
+478 DVRAIYTGT
-487 AVTLSD
+487 AVTVSD
-493 RTGDNAQDG
+493 RSGDNAQDG

-508 RDGADRALFTFD
+508 RDGADRALFTFE
-520 NTSQNATIFDW
+520 NTSQNGTTFDW
-531 AFGDGNTT
+531 TFGDGNTT

-558 SSTGNYTVE
+558 PSTGNYTVE
-567 LDVYGTPATIAQ
+567 LDVYGTPGTIAQ

-612 QGTSPLLAANAT
+612 QGTSPLLAASAT
-624 DNSSGNIVA
+624 DNSSGNIPA
-633 AGSSVTRYTTT
+633 AGSSVTRYTTADP
-644 TTINTNN
+644 INTNN

-657 AISGTLSAQF
+657 AISGTLAAIF
-667 NGSTAGNITFTSS
+667 NNADVGNVTFSS
-680 GDASGT
+680 GGDATGT
-686 YTDLIVVADGD
+686 YTDLVVVADGD
-697 AHDEISAS
+697 AHNEISAS

-718 WQRALSGISVGY
+718 WQRSLSGISVGY
-730 NDAKLSHTTT
+730 SDVSLSHTSA
-740 GDTNLVDFVKDDMF
+740 GQTNTVGFVKDDMTA
-754 DVPTVVQGNAVI
+754 VPSVVQASAVI
-766 VEQTAGTYRYIS
+766 AEGTAGTYRYIS

-788 AIQIQGLEVSNLT
+788 TITVTGLAVGDLV
-801 GQTYRNTSQPIQF
+801 GQTYRNTSTPIQF
-814 TTGTLAEGTSGS
+814 TTGTLQESTSGT
-826 IINTQTKTYSD
+826 IFNTQTKTYAQ
-837 IDGTPSFVTA
+837 IDGTPTFLSG
-847 GIVDAD
+847 GIPIAQT
-853 VGVASPQ
+853 GVASDYT
-860 PMGNITLSV
+860 MGTITVNV
-869 NGSARAVGYVD
+869 NGTARAVGYLD
-880 SQMFNVNGSSSVVN
+880 AQMFNVNGSGSVVN
-894 ITNQYIQI
+894 ITNKLIQI
-902 YSASLSGFDEQNIP
+902 YSASLTGFDEQNIP

-988 SGPDLNTGRSGTQYF
+988 TGPDLNTGRSGTQYF

-1033 GTTIDDAST
+1033 GTAIDDAST
-1042 ANGWVDGTV
+1042 QNGWVDGTV

-1077 ADVIPTGSTINAAY
+1077 ADVIPTGSSINAAY

-1117 QSLTSVSVGVAS
+1117 ETLTSVSVGVAS

>member
-1 MAIARVSGNA
+1 MAIARVTGNA
-11 LANDLQRSTNLAIS
+11 LADNLQRSTNLAID
-25 TDALYIDVAN
+25 TDAFFVDVAN
-35 SRIGVNTTSTTHA
+35 NRIGVNTTSATHA

-59 VVITGNSITSYLGNL
+59 IVITGNSITAEGPL
-74 DLSGSELNLGAVE
+74 DFSGSVLSLGAVSNVE
-87 DITITGGSS
+87 ITGGSP
-96 GTVLSTDGSGVLS
+96 GQVMSTDGAGNLS

-137 VAYNDWTTNTFVTDG
+137 VAYDGWSTSTYVTDG

-172 EFTGTPLAGP
+172 DFSGTPLAGP
-182 SPQTVTFSGSLVG
+182 SPQTVSFTGSLIG
-195 TADNYLWDFGDGN
+195 NADSYLWDFGDGN

-214 NVSHTYNDDAGG
+214 NVSHTYNDASGG
-226 QFTVSLT
+226 QFTVVLT
-233 AFNSDG
+233 AFNSNG
-239 TYQGNVSL
+239 TYEGNVSL
-247 GAKGSVDTRT
+247 GAKGSVDSNTK
-257 RTNYITLYTP
+257 TNYITLYTP
-267 NPVPAFTIT
+267 NPAPSFTIT
-276 DNSIDSGALAEIN
+276 DNSIDSGTAAEIN
-289 NTSTNVTSSY
+289 NTSTNVTTSY
-299 ELDWGDGVANTNP
+299 ELDWGDGAANTTP
-312 ALGWTTLTNT
+312 ALSWTTLTNT
-322 YTNSGGDE
+322 YTNAGGDE
-330 QYTIVLAGTSSTAGP
+330 QYTIVLAGTSNTAGP

-359 YSDHTSQFT
+359 YSDHTSQFST
-368 ASATTLVNEE
+368 SANTVVNEE

-384 VTFTNTVATDPGST
+384 VTFTNTVATDPGTT
-398 AVFGSQQKYRWTWDD
+398 ATFGSQQKYLWTWGDSTS
-413 GQVANVNIQSGVA
+413 ANVNIQSGVA

-436 FALSSGNQASGTSQ
+436 FALSSGNQSGGTSQ

-467 VSGTTTITIEP
+467 VSGITTITVEP
-478 DVRAIYTGS
+478 DVRAIYTGT
-487 AVTLSD
+487 AVTVSD
-493 RTGDNAQDG
+493 RSGDNAQDG

-520 NTSQNATIFDW
+520 NTSQNGTTFDW
-531 AFGDGNTT
+531 TFGDGNTT

-558 SSTGNYTVE
+558 PSTGNYTVE
-567 LDVYGTPATIAQ
+567 LDVYGTPGTIAQ

-612 QGTSPLLAANAT
+612 QGTSPLLAASAT
-624 DNSSGNIVA
+624 DNSSGNIPA
-633 AGSSVTRYTTT
+633 AGSSVTRYTTADP
-644 TTINTNN
+644 INTNN

-657 AISGTLSAQF
+657 AISGTLAAIF
-667 NGSTAGNITFTSS
+667 NNADVGNVTFSS
-680 GDASGT
+680 GGDATGT
-686 YTDLIVVADGD
+686 YTDLVVVADGD
-697 AHDEISAS
+697 AHNEISAS

-718 WQRALSGISVGY
+718 WQRSLSGISVGY
-730 NDAKLSHTTT
+730 SDVSLSHTSA
-740 GDTNLVDFVKDDMF
+740 GQTNTVGFVKDDMTA
-754 DVPTVVQGNAVI
+754 VPSVVQASAVI
-766 VEQTAGTYRYIS
+766 AEGTAGTYRYIS

-788 AIQIQGLEVSNLT
+788 TITVTGLAVGDLV
-801 GQTYRNTSQPIQF
+801 GQTYRNTSTPIQF
-814 TTGTLAEGTSGS
+814 TTGTLQESTSGT
-826 IINTQTKTYSD
+826 IFNTQTKTYAQ
-837 IDGTPSFVTA
+837 IDGTPTFLSG
-847 GIVDAD
+847 GIPIAQT
-853 VGVASPQ
+853 GVASDYT
-860 PMGNITLSV
+860 MGTITVNV
-869 NGSARAVGYVD
+869 NGTARAVGYLD
-880 SQMFNVNGSSSVVN
+880 AQMFNVNGSGSVVN
-894 ITNQYIQI
+894 ITNKLIQI
-902 YSASLSGFDEQNIP
+902 YSASLTGFDEQNIP

-988 SGPDLNTGRSGTQYF
+988 TGPDLNTGRSGTQYF

-1042 ANGWVDGTV
+1042 QNGWVDGTV

-1077 ADVIPTGSTINAAY
+1077 ADVIPTGSSINAAY

-1117 QSLTSVSVGVAS
+1117 ETLTSVSVGVAS

>member
-59 VVITGNSITSYLGNL
+59 VVITGNSITSNLGNL

-124 SLGTPTDG
+124 NLGTPTDG

-137 VAYNDWTTNTFVTDG
+137 VAYNKWGTNTFVTDG
-152 LDDLNQVA
+152 LDDLNQVS

-172 EFTGTPLAGP
+172 EFTGAPLTGP
-182 SPQTVTFSGSLVG
+182 SPQTVSFSGSFIG
-195 TADNYLWDFGDGN
+195 NADNYLWDFGDGN

-214 NVSHTYNDDAGG
+214 NVSHTYNDDDGG

-233 AFNSDG
+233 VFNSDG
-239 TYQGNVSL
+239 TYQGNAAL

-257 RTNYITLYTP
+257 RTNYVVLYTP
-267 NPVPAFTIT
+267 NPLPSFTIT
-276 DNSIDSGALAEIN
+276 DNSIDNGTAVEIN
-289 NTSTNVTSSY
+289 NTSTNVTTSY
-299 ELDWGDGVANTNP
+299 ELDWDEGNANANP
-312 ALGWTTLTNT
+312 VLGWTTLTNI
-322 YTNSGGDE
+322 YTNSDGDE
-330 QYTIVLAGTSSTAGP
+330 QYAIVLAGTSSTAGP
-345 TPVTVYSAPGTVSV
+345 TPVTAYSSPGIVSV

-368 ASATTLVNEE
+368 ANVTTLVNEE
-378 ATSGGV
+378 ATAGGV
-384 VTFTNTVATDPGST
+384 VRFTNTVATNPGTT
-398 AVFGSQQKYRWTWDD
+398 ALFGSQQKYLWTWGD
-413 GQVANVNIQSGVA
+413 GNYSNVNIQGGVA

-431 TINHT
+431 TIDHA

-467 VSGTTTITIEP
+467 VSGATTITIEP
-478 DVRAIYTGS
+478 DVRAIYTGT
-487 AVTLSD
+487 AVTTSD

-502 YVFTDY
+502 YLFTDY

-520 NTSQNATIFDW
+520 NTSQNATTFDW

-567 LDVYGTPATIAQ
+567 LDVYGTPVTIAQ
-579 SDSEVKSN
+579 SDIEVKSN

-598 GALSTKT
+598 GELSTKT
-605 LSLADSS
+605 LSLQDSS

-624 DNSSGNIVA
+624 DNSGGNIVA
-633 AGSSVTRYTTT
+633 AGSSVTRYTSTA
-644 TTINTNN
+644 TINTNN

-657 AISGTLSAQF
+657 AISGTLSALF
-667 NGSTAGNITFTSS
+667 NGSAAGNVTFTSS

-686 YTDLIVVADGD
+686 YTDLIVDADGD

-718 WQRALSGISVGY
+718 WQRSLSGISVGY

-740 GDTNLVDFVKDDMF
+740 GDTNLVNFVKDDMI

-766 VEQTAGTYRYIS
+766 VEQNAGTYRYIS

-788 AIQIQGLEVSNLT
+788 GIEIQGLEVSNLT
-801 GQTYRNTSQPIQF
+801 GQTYRNTSQPIIF
-814 TTGTLAEGTSGS
+814 TTGTLAEGTSG
-826 IINTQTKTYSD
+826 IIIDAQPKSYGQ

-847 GIVDAD
+847 GIVNAD
-853 VGVASPQ
+853 VGVGSPQ
-860 PMGNITLSV
+860 PMGNIILSLSS
-869 NGSARAVGYVD
+869 NSRAVGYVD

-894 ITNQYIQI
+894 ITNKYIQI
-902 YSASLSGFDEQNIP
+902 YSASLSGFNEQDIF
-916 VADALGSVYDDDGLR
+916 VSDALGSTFNDDGFR
-931 ITGLGSAADN
+931 ITGFGSSADN

-946 ATNYYTSN
+946 LTNYYTSN

-965 QEAVVRWGTLD
+965 QEAVVRWGTID
-976 HFTTDFSSGYLP
+976 HLTIDFSSGYLP
-988 SGPDLNTGRSGTQYF
+988 VGPDLSTGRSGTQYF
-1003 TFAFRRA
+1003 TFVFRRA

-1033 GTTIDDAST
+1033 GTIIDNASN
-1042 ANGWVDGTV
+1042 ANGWIDGTV

-1059 GDDTG
+1059 GDNTG

-1077 ADVIPTGSTINAAY
+1077 ADIIPTGSAINSSY

-1097 ENSSNSTGNNVLVR
+1097 ENSSNSTGNNILVR

-1117 QSLTSVSVGVAS
+1117 ESLASISVGVAS

>member
-1 MAIARVSGNA
+1 MAIARVTGNA
-11 LANDLQRSTNLAIS
+11 LADNLQRSTNLAID
-25 TDALYIDVAN
+25 TDAFYVDVAN

-59 VVITGNSITSYLGNL
+59 IVITGNSITAEGPLNL
-74 DLSGSELNLGAVE
+74 AGSTLLLGAVSNVE
-87 DITITGGSS
+87 ITGGSA
-96 GTVLSTDGSGVLS
+96 GQVMSTDGAGNLS
-109 FIPISNVGGLTGNVI
+109 FVPIGNVGGLTGNVI

-137 VAYNDWTTNTFVTDG
+137 VAYNDWTTSTYVTDG

-172 EFTGTPLAGP
+172 DFSGTPVAGP
-182 SPQTVTFSGSLVG
+182 SPQTVTFSGNLVG
-195 TADNYLWDFGDGN
+195 TADSYLWDFGDGN
-208 TSTSGL
+208 TATSGL
-214 NVSHTYNDDAGG
+214 NVSHTYSNVSGG

-247 GAKGSVDTRT
+247 GAKGSVDTKT

-267 NPVPAFTIT
+267 NPAPSFTIT
-276 DNSIDSGALAEIN
+276 DNSIDSGTAAEIN
-289 NTSTNVTSSY
+289 NTSTNVTTSY
-299 ELDWGDGVANTNP
+299 ELDWGDGVANTTP
-312 ALGWTTLTNT
+312 ALSWTTLTNT
-322 YTNSGGDE
+322 YTNAGGDE
-330 QYTIVLAGTSSTAGP
+330 QYTIVLAGTSNTAGP

-359 YSDHTSQFT
+359 YSDHTSQFS
-368 ASATTLVNEE
+368 ASATTVVNEE

-384 VTFTNTVATDPGST
+384 VTFTNTVATDPGTT
-398 AVFGSQQKYRWTWDD
+398 ATFGSQQKYLWTWGDSTS
-413 GQVANVNIQSGVA
+413 ANVNIQSGVA

-436 FALSSGNQASGTSQ
+436 FALSSGNQSGGTSQ

-467 VSGTTTITIEP
+467 VSGITTITVEP
-478 DVRAIYTGS
+478 DVRAIYTGT
-487 AVTLSD
+487 AVTVSD
-493 RTGDNAQDG
+493 RSGDNAQDG

-520 NTSQNATIFDW
+520 NTSQNGTTFDW
-531 AFGDGNTT
+531 TFGDGNTT
-539 GNITSGAGTPGNG
+539 GNITSGAGTPGGG

-558 SSTGNYTVE
+558 PSTGNYTVE

-605 LSLADSS
+605 LSLQDSS

-624 DNSSGNIVA
+624 DNSGGNIVA
-633 AGSSVTRYTTT
+633 AGTSVTRYTTT

-657 AISGTLSAQF
+657 AISGTLSAIF
-667 NGSTAGNITFTSS
+667 NNSSAGNVTFTS
-680 GDASGT
+680 GGNATGT

-730 NDAKLSHTTT
+730 NDAKLSHTSA
-740 GDTNLVDFVKDDMF
+740 GDTNLVDFVKDDMTA
-754 DVPTVVQGNAVI
+754 VPSVVQASAVI
-766 VEQTAGTYRYIS
+766 AESTAGTYRYIS

-788 AIQIQGLEVSNLT
+788 TITVTGLAVGDLV
-801 GQTYRNTSQPIQF
+801 GQTYRNTSTPIQF
-814 TTGTLAEGTSGS
+814 TTGTLQESTSGT
-826 IINTQTKTYSD
+826 IFNTQTKTYAQ
-837 IDGTPSFVTA
+837 IDGAPTFLSG
-847 GIVDAD
+847 GIPIAQT
-853 VGVASPQ
+853 GVASDYT
-860 PMGNITLSV
+860 MGTITVNV
-869 NGSARAVGYVD
+869 NGSARAVGYLD
-880 SQMFNVNGSSSVVN
+880 AQMFNVNGSSSVVN
-894 ITNQYIQI
+894 ITDKLIQI

-946 ATNYYTSN
+946 ATDYYTSN

-988 SGPDLNTGRSGTQYF
+988 AGPDLNTGRSGTQYF

-1033 GTTIDDAST
+1033 GTTIDNAST
-1042 ANGWVDGTV
+1042 QNGWVDGTV

-1077 ADVIPTGSTINAAY
+1077 ADVIPTGSSINAAY

-1117 QSLTSVSVGVAS
+1117 ETLTSVSVGVAS

>member
-1 MAIARVSGNA
+1 MAISK
-11 LANDLQRSTNLAIS
+11 
-25 TDALYIDVAN
+25 
-35 SRIGVNTTSTTHA
+35 
-48 ITTPDDASIGN
+48 
-59 VVITGNSITSYLGNL
+59 ITGNILADNLERTTDIMISANSYVLFKVSATANCVVLGGNIRFQENTIRNGDPGKLQITGDGIDLGPVSNI
-74 DLSGSELNLGAVE
+74 A
-87 DITITGGSS
+87 ITGGSP
-96 GTVLSTDGSGVLS
+96 GQVMSTDGAGNLS
-109 FIPISNVGGLTGNVI
+109 FVPISNVGGLTGNVI

-137 VAYNDWTTNTFVTDG
+137 VAYDGWSTSTYVTDG

-172 EFTGTPLAGP
+172 DFSGTPLAGP
-182 SPQTVTFSGSLVG
+182 SPQTVSFTGSLIG
-195 TADNYLWDFGDGN
+195 NADSYLWDFGDGN

-214 NVSHTYNDDAGG
+214 NVSHTYDDAAGG
-226 QFTVSLT
+226 QFTVVLT
-233 AFNSDG
+233 AFNSNG
-239 TYQGNVSL
+239 TYEGNVSL
-247 GAKGSVDTRT
+247 GAKGSVDSNTK
-257 RTNYITLYTP
+257 TNYITLYTP
-267 NPVPAFTIT
+267 NPAPSFTIT
-276 DNSIDSGALAEIN
+276 DNSIDSGTAAEIN
-289 NTSTNVTSSY
+289 NTSTNVTTSY
-299 ELDWGDGVANTNP
+299 ELDWGDGAANTTP
-312 ALGWTTLTNT
+312 ALSWTTLTNT
-322 YTNSGGDE
+322 YTNAGGDE
-330 QYTIVLAGTSSTAGP
+330 QYTIVLAGTSNTAGA

-359 YSDHTSQFT
+359 YSDHTSQFS
-368 ASATTLVNEE
+368 ASATTVVNEE

-384 VTFTNTVATDPGST
+384 VTFTNTVATDPGTT
-398 AVFGSQQKYRWTWDD
+398 ATFGSQQKYLWTWGDSTS
-413 GQVANVNIQSGVA
+413 ANVNIQSGVA

-431 TINHT
+431 TIDHT
-436 FALSSGNQASGTSQ
+436 FALSSGNQSGGTSQ

-467 VSGTTTITIEP
+467 VSGITTITVEP
-478 DVRAIYTGS
+478 DVRAIYTGT
-487 AVTLSD
+487 AVTVSD
-493 RTGDNAQDG
+493 RSGDNAQDG

-520 NTSQNATIFDW
+520 NTSQNGTTFDW
-531 AFGDGNTT
+531 TFGDGNTT

-558 SSTGNYTVE
+558 PSTGNYTVE
-567 LDVYGTPATIAQ
+567 LDVYGTPGTIAQ

-612 QGTSPLLAANAT
+612 QGTSPLLAASAT
-624 DNSSGNIVA
+624 DNSSGNIPA
-633 AGSSVTRYTTT
+633 AGSSVTRYTTADP
-644 TTINTNN
+644 INTNN

-657 AISGTLSAQF
+657 AISGTLAAIF
-667 NGSTAGNITFTSS
+667 NNADVGNVTFSS
-680 GDASGT
+680 GGDATGT
-686 YTDLIVVADGD
+686 YTDLVVVADGD

-718 WQRALSGISVGY
+718 WQRSLSGISVGY
-730 NDAKLSHTTT
+730 SDVSLSHTSA
-740 GDTNLVDFVKDDMF
+740 GQTNTVGFVKDDMT

-826 IINTQTKTYSD
+826 IISSQTKTYGD

-847 GIVDAD
+847 GIVNAD
-853 VGVASPQ
+853 VGVVSPQ
-860 PMGNITLSV
+860 QMANITLSV

-880 SQMFNVNGSSSVVN
+880 SQMFNVNGSSSVID
-894 ITNQYIQI
+894 ITDKYIQI

-946 ATNYYTSN
+946 ATNFYTSN

-988 SGPDLNTGRSGTQYF
+988 AGPDLNTGRSGTQYF

-1042 ANGWVDGTV
+1042 QNGWVDGTV

-1077 ADVIPTGSTINAAY
+1077 ADVIPTGTSINAAY

-1117 QSLTSVSVGVAS
+1117 ETLTSVSIGVAS

>member
-1 MAIARVSGNA
+1 MAIARVTGNA
-11 LANDLQRSTNLAIS
+11 LADNLQRSTNLAID
-25 TDALYIDVAN
+25 TDAFYVDVAN
-35 SRIGVNTTSTTHA
+35 NRIGVNTTSTTHA

-59 VVITGNSITSYLGNL
+59 IVFTGNSITAEGPL
-74 DLSGSELNLGAVE
+74 DLAGSTLLLGAVGNVE
-87 DITITGGSS
+87 ITGGSA
-96 GTVLSTDGSGVLS
+96 GQVMSTDGAGNLS

-137 VAYNDWTTNTFVTDG
+137 VAYNDWTTSTYVTDG

-172 EFTGTPLAGP
+172 DFSGTPVAGP
-182 SPQTVTFSGSLVG
+182 SPQTVTFSGNLVG
-195 TADNYLWDFGDGN
+195 TADSYLWDFGDGN
-208 TSTSGL
+208 TATSGL
-214 NVSHTYNDDAGG
+214 NVSHTYSNVSGG

-247 GAKGSVDTRT
+247 GAKGSVDTKT

-267 NPVPAFTIT
+267 NPAPSFTIT

-289 NTSTNVTSSY
+289 NTSTNVTTSY
-299 ELDWGDGVANTNP
+299 ELDWGDGAANTNP

-322 YTNSGGDE
+322 YTNAGGDE
-330 QYTIVLAGTSSTAGP
+330 QYTIVLAGTSNTAGP

-359 YSDHTSQFT
+359 YSDHTSQFS
-368 ASATTLVNEE
+368 ASATTVVNEE

-384 VTFTNTVATDPGST
+384 VTFTNTVATDPGTT
-398 AVFGSQQKYRWTWDD
+398 ATFGSQQKYLWTWGDSTS
-413 GQVANVNIQSGVA
+413 ANVNIQSGVA

-436 FALSSGNQASGTSQ
+436 FALSSGNQSGGTSQ

-467 VSGTTTITIEP
+467 VSGITTITVEP
-478 DVRAIYTGS
+478 DVRAIYTGT
-487 AVTLSD
+487 AVTVSD
-493 RTGDNAQDG
+493 RSGDNAQDG

-508 RDGADRALFTFD
+508 RDGADRALFTFE
-520 NTSQNATIFDW
+520 NTSQNGTTFDW
-531 AFGDGNTT
+531 TFGDGNTT

-558 SSTGNYTVE
+558 PSTGDYTVE
-567 LDVYGTPATIAQ
+567 LDVYGTPGTIAQ

-612 QGTSPLLAANAT
+612 QGTSPLLAASAT
-624 DNSSGNIVA
+624 DNSSGNIPA
-633 AGSSVTRYTTT
+633 AGSSVTRYTTADP
-644 TTINTNN
+644 INTNN

-657 AISGTLSAQF
+657 AISGTLAAIF
-667 NGSTAGNITFTSS
+667 NNADVGNVTFSS
-680 GDASGT
+680 GGDATGT
-686 YTDLIVVADGD
+686 YTDLVVVADGD

-718 WQRALSGISVGY
+718 WQRSLSGISVGY
-730 NDAKLSHTTT
+730 SDVSLSHTSA
-740 GDTNLVDFVKDDMF
+740 GQTNTVGFVKDDMT

-826 IINTQTKTYSD
+826 IISSQTKTYGD

-847 GIVDAD
+847 GIVNAD

-860 PMGNITLSV
+860 QMGNITLSV

-894 ITNQYIQI
+894 ITDKYIQI
-902 YSASLSGFDEQNIP
+902 YSESLTGFDEQNIP

-988 SGPDLNTGRSGTQYF
+988 AGPDLNTGRSGTQYF

-1042 ANGWVDGTV
+1042 QNGWVDGTV

-1077 ADVIPTGSTINAAY
+1077 ADVIPTGTSINAAY

-1117 QSLTSVSVGVAS
+1117 ETLTSVSIGVAS

>member
-1 MAIARVSGNA
+1 MAIARVTGNA
-11 LANDLQRSTNLAIS
+11 LADNLQRSTNLAID
-25 TDALYIDVAN
+25 TDAFFVDVAN
-35 SRIGVNTTSTTHA
+35 NRIGVNTTSATHA

-59 VVITGNSITSYLGNL
+59 IVITGNSITAEGPL
-74 DLSGSELNLGAVE
+74 DFSGSVLSLGAVSNVE
-87 DITITGGSS
+87 ITGGSP
-96 GTVLSTDGSGVLS
+96 GQVMSTDGAGNLS
-109 FIPISNVGGLTGNVI
+109 FVPISNVGGLTGNVI

-137 VAYNDWTTNTFVTDG
+137 VAYDGWSTSTYVTDG

-172 EFTGTPLAGP
+172 DFSGTPLAGP
-182 SPQTVTFSGSLVG
+182 SPQTVSFTGSLIG
-195 TADNYLWDFGDGN
+195 NADSYLWDFGDGN

-214 NVSHTYNDDAGG
+214 NVSHTYNDASGG
-226 QFTVSLT
+226 QFTVVLT
-233 AFNSDG
+233 AFNSNG
-239 TYQGNVSL
+239 TYEGNVSL
-247 GAKGSVDTRT
+247 GAKGSVDSNTK
-257 RTNYITLYTP
+257 TNYITLYTP
-267 NPVPAFTIT
+267 NPAPSFTIT
-276 DNSIDSGALAEIN
+276 DNSIDSGTAAEIN
-289 NTSTNVTSSY
+289 NASTNVTTSY
-299 ELDWGDGVANTNP
+299 ELDWGDGAANTTP
-312 ALGWTTLTNT
+312 ALSWTTLTNT
-322 YTNSGGDE
+322 YTNAGGDE
-330 QYTIVLAGTSSTAGP
+330 QYTIVLAGTSNTAGP

-359 YSDHTSQFT
+359 YSDHTSQFS
-368 ASATTLVNEE
+368 ASATTVVNEE

-384 VTFTNTVATDPGST
+384 VTFTNTVATDPGTT
-398 AVFGSQQKYRWTWDD
+398 ATFGSQQKYLWTWGDSTS
-413 GQVANVNIQSGVA
+413 ANVNIQSGVA

-436 FALSSGNQASGTSQ
+436 FALSSGNQSGGTSQ

-467 VSGTTTITIEP
+467 VSGITTITVEP
-478 DVRAIYTGS
+478 DVRAIYTGT
-487 AVTLSD
+487 AVTVSD
-493 RTGDNAQDG
+493 RSGDNAQDG

-508 RDGADRALFTFD
+508 RDGADRALFTFE
-520 NTSQNATIFDW
+520 NTSQNGTTFDW
-531 AFGDGNTT
+531 TFGDGNTT

-558 SSTGNYTVE
+558 PSTGNYTVE
-567 LDVYGTPATIAQ
+567 LDVYGTPGTIAQ

-612 QGTSPLLAANAT
+612 QGTSPLLAASAT
-624 DNSSGNIVA
+624 DNSSGNIPA
-633 AGSSVTRYTTT
+633 AGSSITRYTTADP
-644 TTINTNN
+644 INTND

-657 AISGTLSAQF
+657 AISGTLAAIF
-667 NGSTAGNITFTSS
+667 NNADVGNVTFSS
-680 GDASGT
+680 GGDATGT
-686 YTDLIVVADGD
+686 YTDLVVVADGD

-718 WQRALSGISVGY
+718 WQRSLSGISVGY
-730 NDAKLSHTTT
+730 SDVSLSHTSA
-740 GDTNLVDFVKDDMF
+740 GQTNTVGFVKDDMT

-826 IINTQTKTYSD
+826 IISSQTKTYGD

-847 GIVDAD
+847 GIVNAD

-860 PMGNITLSV
+860 QMGNITLSV

-894 ITNQYIQI
+894 ITDKYIQI
-902 YSASLSGFDEQNIP
+902 YSASLTGFDEQNIP

-988 SGPDLNTGRSGTQYF
+988 AGPDLNTGRSGTQYF

-1033 GTTIDDAST
+1033 GTAIDNAST
-1042 ANGWVDGTV
+1042 QNGWVDGTV

-1077 ADVIPTGSTINAAY
+1077 ADVIPTGTSINAAY

-1117 QSLTSVSVGVAS
+1117 ETLTSVSIGVAS

>member
-1 MAIARVSGNA
+1 MAIARVTGNA
-11 LANDLQRSTNLAIS
+11 LADNLQRSTNLAID
-25 TDALYIDVAN
+25 TDAFYVDVAN
-35 SRIGVNTTSTTHA
+35 NRIGVNTTSTTHA

-59 VVITGNSITSYLGNL
+59 IVITGNSITAEGPLNL
-74 DLSGSELNLGAVE
+74 AGSTLSLGAVSNVE
-87 DITITGGSS
+87 ITGGSP
-96 GTVLSTDGSGVLS
+96 GQVMSTDGAGNLS
-109 FIPISNVGGLTGNVI
+109 FVPISNVGGLTGNVI

-137 VAYNDWTTNTFVTDG
+137 VAYNDWTTSTFVTDG

-172 EFTGTPLAGP
+172 DFSGTPVAGP
-182 SPQTVTFSGSLVG
+182 SPQTVTFSGNLVG

-208 TSTSGL
+208 TATSGL
-214 NVSHTYNDDAGG
+214 NVSHTYSNVSGG

-233 AFNSDG
+233 AFNSNG

-267 NPVPAFTIT
+267 NPAPSFTIT

-289 NTSTNVTSSY
+289 NTSTNVTTSY
-299 ELDWGDGVANTNP
+299 ELDWGQGANITP

-322 YTNSGGDE
+322 YTNAGGDE
-330 QYTIVLAGTSSTAGP
+330 QYTIVLAGTSNTAGA

-359 YSDHTSQFT
+359 YSDHTSQFS
-368 ASATTLVNEE
+368 ASATTVVNEE

-384 VTFTNTVATDPGST
+384 VTFTNTVATDPGTT
-398 AVFGSQQKYRWTWDD
+398 ATFGSQQKYLWTWDD
-413 GQVANVNIQSGVA
+413 GSVANVNIQSGVA

-431 TINHT
+431 TIDHT
-436 FALSSGNQASGTSQ
+436 FALSSGNQSGGTSQ

-458 RNGSTNSPF
+458 RNDSTNSPF
-467 VSGTTTITIEP
+467 VSGITTITVEP
-478 DVRAIYTGS
+478 DVRAIYTGT
-487 AVTLSD
+487 AVTVSD
-493 RTGDNAQDG
+493 RSGDNAQDG

-520 NTSQNATIFDW
+520 NTSQNGTTFDW
-531 AFGDGNTT
+531 TFGDGNTT
-539 GNITSGAGTPGNG
+539 GNITSGAGTPGGG

-558 SSTGNYTVE
+558 PSTGNYTVE

-605 LSLADSS
+605 LSLQDSS
-612 QGTSPLLAANAT
+612 QGTSPLLAASAT
-624 DNSSGNIVA
+624 DNTSGNIVA
-633 AGSSVTRYTTT
+633 AGTSVTRYTTAT
-644 TTINTNN
+644 PINTN
-651 VTNANT
+651 TITDANT
-657 AISGTLSAQF
+657 AISGNLAAIF
-667 NGSTAGNITFTSS
+667 NGSDVGNVTFTSG
-680 GDASGT
+680 GDAAGT
-686 YTDLIVVADGD
+686 YTDLIVVNDGD

-740 GDTNLVDFVKDDMF
+740 GDTNLVDFVKDDMT
-754 DVPTVVQGNAVI
+754 DVPTVVQGNAVV

-847 GIVDAD
+847 GIVNAD

-860 PMGNITLSV
+860 QMGNITLSV

-894 ITNQYIQI
+894 ITDKYIQI
-902 YSASLSGFDEQNIP
+902 YSASLTGFDEQNIP

-931 ITGLGSAADN
+931 ITGLGTASN
-941 PAFNS
+941 TPAFNS

-965 QEAVVRWGTLD
+965 LEAVSRWGTLR

-988 SGPDLNTGRSGTQYF
+988 AGPDLNTGRSGTQYF

-1010 TMANFDISLNSSTG
+1010 TVANFDISLNSSTG
-1024 ITGLWIAAP
+1024 ITGLWIASPNTA
-1033 GTTIDDAST
+1033 IDSAST
-1042 ANGWVDGTV
+1042 LNGWVEGTT

-1059 GDDTG
+1059 GADTG
-1064 NGGNGSLGCALTG
+1064 NGGNGSNGCALTG
-1077 ADVIPTGSTINAAY
+1077 ADVIPTGSSINAAY

-1097 ENSSNSTGNNVLVR
+1097 ANSSNATGNNILVR

-1117 QSLTSVSVGVAS
+1117 QTLTSVSVGVAS

>member
-1 MAIARVSGNA
+1 MAIARVTGNA
-11 LANDLQRSTNLAIS
+11 LADNLQRSTNLAID
-25 TDALYIDVAN
+25 TDAFYVDVAN

-59 VVITGNSITSYLGNL
+59 IVITGNSITAEGPLNL
-74 DLSGSELNLGAVE
+74 AGSTLLLGAVSNVE
-87 DITITGGSS
+87 ITGGSA
-96 GTVLSTDGSGVLS
+96 GQVMSTDGAGNLS
-109 FIPISNVGGLTGNVI
+109 FVPISNVGGLTGNVI

-137 VAYNDWTTNTFVTDG
+137 VAYDGWSTSTYVTDG

-172 EFTGTPLAGP
+172 DFSGTPLAGP
-182 SPQTVTFSGSLVG
+182 SPQTVSFTGSLIG
-195 TADNYLWDFGDGN
+195 NADSYLWDFGDGN

-214 NVSHTYNDDAGG
+214 NVSHTYNDASGG
-226 QFTVSLT
+226 QFTVVLT
-233 AFNSDG
+233 AFNSNG
-239 TYQGNVSL
+239 TYEGNVSL
-247 GAKGSVDTRT
+247 GAKGSVDSNTK
-257 RTNYITLYTP
+257 TNYITLYTP
-267 NPVPAFTIT
+267 NPAPSFTIT
-276 DNSIDSGALAEIN
+276 DNSIDSGTAAEIN
-289 NTSTNVTSSY
+289 NTSTNVTTSY
-299 ELDWGDGVANTNP
+299 ELDWGDGAANTNP

-322 YTNSGGDE
+322 YTNAGGDE
-330 QYTIVLAGTSSTAGP
+330 QYTIVLAGTSNTAGP
-345 TPVTVYSAPGTVSV
+345 TPVTVYSAPGTISV
-359 YSDHTSQFT
+359 YSDHTSQFS
-368 ASATTLVNEE
+368 ASATTVVNEE

-384 VTFTNTVATDPGST
+384 VTFTNTVATDPGTT
-398 AVFGSQQKYRWTWDD
+398 ATFGSQQKYLWTWGDSTS
-413 GQVANVNIQSGVA
+413 ANVNIQSGVA

-436 FALSSGNQASGTSQ
+436 FALSSGNQSGGTSQ

-467 VSGTTTITIEP
+467 VSGITTITVEP
-478 DVRAIYTGS
+478 DVRAIYTGT
-487 AVTLSD
+487 AVTTSD
-493 RTGDNAQDG
+493 RSGDNAQDG

-508 RDGADRALFTFD
+508 RDGADRALFTFE
-520 NTSQNATIFDW
+520 NTSQNGTTFDW
-531 AFGDGNTT
+531 TFGDGNTT

-558 SSTGNYTVE
+558 PSTGNYTVE
-567 LDVYGTPATIAQ
+567 LDVYGTPGTIAQ

-612 QGTSPLLAANAT
+612 QGTSPLLAASAT
-624 DNSSGNIVA
+624 DNSSGNIPA
-633 AGSSVTRYTTT
+633 AGSSVTRYTTADP
-644 TTINTNN
+644 INTNN

-657 AISGTLSAQF
+657 AISGTLAAIF
-667 NGSTAGNITFTSS
+667 NNADVGNVTFSS
-680 GDASGT
+680 GGDATGT
-686 YTDLIVVADGD
+686 YTDLVVVADGD

-718 WQRALSGISVGY
+718 WQRSLSGISVGY
-730 NDAKLSHTTT
+730 SDVSLSHTSA
-740 GDTNLVDFVKDDMF
+740 GQTNTVGFVKDDMT

-826 IINTQTKTYSD
+826 IISSQTKTYGD

-847 GIVDAD
+847 GIVNAD

-860 PMGNITLSV
+860 QMGNITLSV

-894 ITNQYIQI
+894 ITDKYIQI
-902 YSASLSGFDEQNIP
+902 YSASLTGFDEQNIP

-988 SGPDLNTGRSGTQYF
+988 AGPDLNTGRSGTQYF

-1042 ANGWVDGTV
+1042 QNGWVDGTV

-1077 ADVIPTGSTINAAY
+1077 ADVIPTGTSINAAY

-1117 QSLTSVSVGVAS
+1117 ETLTSVSIGVAS

>member
-1 MAIARVSGNA
+1 MAIARVTGNA
-11 LANDLQRSTNLAIS
+11 LADNLQRSTNLAID
-25 TDALYIDVAN
+25 TDAFFVDVAN
-35 SRIGVNTTSTTHA
+35 NRIGVNTTSTTHA

-59 VVITGNSITSYLGNL
+59 IVITGNSITAEGPLNL
-74 DLSGSELNLGAVE
+74 AGSTLSLGAVSNVE
-87 DITITGGSS
+87 ITGGSA
-96 GTVLSTDGSGVLS
+96 GQVMSTDGAGNLS
-109 FIPISNVGGLTGNVI
+109 FVPISNVGGLTGNVI

-137 VAYNDWTTNTFVTDG
+137 VAYDGWSTSTYVTDG

-172 EFTGTPLAGP
+172 DFSGTPLAGP
-182 SPQTVTFSGSLVG
+182 SPQTVSFTGSLIG
-195 TADNYLWDFGDGN
+195 NADSYLWDFGDGN

-214 NVSHTYNDDAGG
+214 NVSHTYNDASGG
-226 QFTVSLT
+226 QFTVVLT
-233 AFNSDG
+233 AFNSNG
-239 TYQGNVSL
+239 TYEGNVSL
-247 GAKGSVDTRT
+247 GAKGSVDSNTK
-257 RTNYITLYTP
+257 TNYITLYTP
-267 NPVPAFTIT
+267 NPAPSFTIT
-276 DNSIDSGALAEIN
+276 DNSIDSGTAAEIN
-289 NTSTNVTSSY
+289 NTSTNVTTSY
-299 ELDWGDGVANTNP
+299 ELDWGDGAANTTP
-312 ALGWTTLTNT
+312 ALSWTTLTNT
-322 YTNSGGDE
+322 YTNAGGDE
-330 QYTIVLAGTSSTAGP
+330 QYTIVLAGTSNTAGP

-359 YSDHTSQFT
+359 YSDHTSQFS
-368 ASATTLVNEE
+368 ASATTVVNEE

-384 VTFTNTVATDPGST
+384 VTFTNTVATDPGTT
-398 AVFGSQQKYRWTWDD
+398 ATFGSQQKYLWTWGDSTS
-413 GQVANVNIQSGVA
+413 ANVNIQSGVA

-436 FALSSGNQASGTSQ
+436 FALSSGNQSGGTSQ

-467 VSGTTTITIEP
+467 VSGITTITVEP
-478 DVRAIYTGS
+478 DVRAIYTGT
-487 AVTLSD
+487 AVTVSD
-493 RTGDNAQDG
+493 RSGDNAQDG

-508 RDGADRALFTFD
+508 RDGADRALFTFE
-520 NTSQNATIFDW
+520 NTSQNGTTFDW
-531 AFGDGNTT
+531 TFGDGNTT

-558 SSTGNYTVE
+558 PSTGNYTVE
-567 LDVYGTPATIAQ
+567 LDVYGTPGTIAQ

-612 QGTSPLLAANAT
+612 QGTSPLLAASAT
-624 DNSSGNIVA
+624 DNSSGNIPA
-633 AGSSVTRYTTT
+633 AGSSVTRYTTADP
-644 TTINTNN
+644 INTNN

-657 AISGTLSAQF
+657 AISGTLAAIF
-667 NGSTAGNITFTSS
+667 NNADVGNVTFSS
-680 GDASGT
+680 GGDATGT
-686 YTDLIVVADGD
+686 YTDLVVVADGD

-718 WQRALSGISVGY
+718 WQRSLSGISVGY
-730 NDAKLSHTTT
+730 SDVSLSHTSA
-740 GDTNLVDFVKDDMF
+740 GQTNTVGFVKDDMT

-826 IINTQTKTYSD
+826 IISSQTKTYSD

-847 GIVDAD
+847 GIVNAD

-860 PMGNITLSV
+860 QMGNITLSV

-894 ITNQYIQI
+894 ITDKYIQI
-902 YSASLSGFDEQNIP
+902 YSASLTGFDEQNIP

-988 SGPDLNTGRSGTQYF
+988 TGPDLNTGRSGTQYF

-1033 GTTIDDAST
+1033 GTAIDNAST
-1042 ANGWVDGTV
+1042 QNGWVDGTV

-1077 ADVIPTGSTINAAY
+1077 ADVIPTGTSINAAY

-1117 QSLTSVSVGVAS
+1117 ETLTSVSVGVAS